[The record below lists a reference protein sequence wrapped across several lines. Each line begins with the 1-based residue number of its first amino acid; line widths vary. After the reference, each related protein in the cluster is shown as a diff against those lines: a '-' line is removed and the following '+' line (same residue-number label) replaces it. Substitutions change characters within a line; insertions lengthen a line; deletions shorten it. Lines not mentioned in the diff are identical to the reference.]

1 MRAPL
6 LVGAEFITTF
16 GTVNWLEV
24 AAAKMLGDVGVPLK
38 LECATSFVLDTI
50 LLEERACPQT
60 ATPSLS
66 LAVAFARR
74 SGFLFVI
81 HILRWGLLPFFA
93 AFIRSAARARDATL
107 VNLVAHRILKM
118 SGVGDCGVWLVGCYP
133 VGGDAKSRWIG
144 TATPVRIPPGGW

>member
-6 LVGAEFITTF
+6 LVGAEFFTTF

-24 AAAKMLGDVGVPLK
+24 AAVEMLGDVGVPLE
-38 LECATSFVLDTI
+38 LERTTCLVLDAI
-50 LLEERACPQT
+50 LMEERACPQT

-66 LAVAFARR
+66 LAVAFACR

-93 AFIRSAARARDATL
+93 VFIRSAARACDA

-133 VGGDAKSRWIG
+133 VWGDAKRRWIG
-144 TATPVRIPPGGW
+144 TTTPVRIPSGDL